1 MKKNFIPEGNP
12 VLNILG
18 VDLSPSESVAK
29 LQKTEK
35 IEKIERAEK
44 KISPKKAVNTPV
56 LDENDVDLES
66 KKAEARSKRLNLLI
80 RPSDFKEISRIA
92 EKHSLSVNELINR
105 LVESCIKNDKN

>member
-18 VDLSPSESVAK
+18 VDLTPNESDFKAEK
-29 LQKTEK
+29 AEKTV
-35 IEKIERAEK
+35 RAEK
-44 KISPKKAVNTPV
+44 KTPLKKAASFPV
-56 LDENDVDLES
+56 SEENDVDFEA
-66 KKAEARSKRLNLLI
+66 KKTEARSKRLNLLI

-92 EKHSLSVNELINR
+92 EKHSISVNELINR